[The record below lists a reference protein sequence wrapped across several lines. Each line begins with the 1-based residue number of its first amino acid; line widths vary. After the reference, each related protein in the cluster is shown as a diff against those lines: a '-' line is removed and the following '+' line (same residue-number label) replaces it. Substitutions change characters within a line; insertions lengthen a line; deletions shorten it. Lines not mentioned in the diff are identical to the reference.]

1 MIESEPKPSLDE
13 TFHGDTKNHARGAAP
28 ASGLNFQAVV
38 TAIAAVH
45 LLDDSKI
52 GWLDELADDT
62 PTAIWAESGGP
73 GDDVRLE
80 LRAATSEVQAK
91 RGLTANARLWD
102 AMLDLARGVHAGRID
117 FGILAVSPD
126 SSRTVTHHLEQ
137 DLRHIGSG
145 RTDRLHDVGH
155 KWIAKLEA
163 AGLDPVTLSRAI
175 RIQTVA
181 ATDGNVDAIRAAK
194 SILTRVCSSAAMAD
208 LAWQALVE
216 GAHALVARKGR
227 WDFLAVVRL
236 LSAAGVSL
244 GDASSPAGA
253 TAKVIDWARTAN
265 QTFTVFG
272 ARRPVLL
279 DAAWIPLSARLIDR
293 MTTPA
298 DPAAAMARYRD
309 VEARRWGPE
318 REEIYDAEFLGWFKR
333 RGVIIAGPGLGKSTL
348 LRRQAQR
355 YARDAYP
362 VLRVSLRRVAAS
374 LAAGE
379 RFETTILRLGL
390 EGSGID
396 EAQLANVGADGWVL
410 LADGLDEC
418 GPAQELVAEALNH
431 FGLGHPACRILVT
444 TRPIGYETAALADWQ
459 HYELVR
465 PEGSSA
471 TAHVGRLV
479 SAIAPEGSMSA
490 DAGYAAA
497 TKAFGR
503 SEPAN
508 AIATDPQLLGIA
520 ASLIAR
526 NEPLGRS
533 RIELFQRLFS
543 SVESSAAAKAS
554 NAAIDLDL
562 CHAVLDRIG
571 WRLTEDPLSGYDS
584 ILAHVTAEMA
594 ALLGTTPLAA
604 ARQVRTA
611 VQFWEEIGVIERVH
625 HRSAALLAFVHK
637 SFGEYA
643 ASRLL
648 AGMDTGKRAEEV
660 NRIAHLP
667 DWAEVTTFAASLGV
681 GVEVIDALLSAQE
694 VKRAVEIAA
703 DPAVDLSAQDAERVT
718 KAAFAAVEASSD
730 RMKIGSALIGLAARY
745 PTAVGPEASAR
756 LGSFDVDISRIAW
769 ACAVEAGPDY
779 HDPDAAAQR
788 AVEMLRREDPGVHSS
803 LMGGIRLI
811 TSNGIEI
818 APRMVLTNLRLLV
831 KRWPASDIEAHVEQL
846 IADSNRVSVSFVQEA
861 IRIVKPL
868 GINPKWPR
876 KHHSSI
882 SQLMEPGSAYSAAEA
897 KAIEGLLDAIL
908 QGISMD
914 RASAPTD
921 AMDFSLHPPLQLSG
935 LIRIIRFWESPGN
948 DVWAWAK
955 PYDPK
960 AVAELLRIV
969 IALSGIDTIRLAGE
983 VTTIRRKL
991 VEDERR
997 TFFSVLDDVH
1007 HVHTDDPRWDRLMDA
1022 VPDLSLVERALKHES
1037 VWVVQ
1042 VATEILA
1049 HSGLGREHIARML
1062 ATTSALGFTS
1072 AGYLAS
1078 QLPEPIGSDLILE
1091 RLEGPSEIGLRHLFR
1106 QLGSTSVGWTPRV
1119 AAATEKHLLAES
1131 HWTAGAAA
1139 RFALQRAE
1147 TGAEIDPDML
1157 WRAHRHWRVH
1167 EPIGT
1172 GDGVIPDSP
1181 RDALFK
1187 ALLLGDAVSDDALI
1201 EASGDRRHDVS
1212 KAATER
1218 LLSRAAQDP
1227 IVVRSIGEAIEAGS
1241 AGPHFLRQFLSQ
1253 RPSLDQKTIEAIAR
1267 RLEDPSPQW
1276 RLAATGIL
1284 RGDYLPS
1291 DRIRHYVSILSGD
1304 DQVEIRQAVSSMAVD

>member
-1 MIESEPKPSLDE
+1 
-13 TFHGDTKNHARGAAP
+13 
-28 ASGLNFQAVV
+28 
-38 TAIAAVH
+38 
-45 LLDDSKI
+45 
-52 GWLDELADDT
+52 
-62 PTAIWAESGGP
+62 
-73 GDDVRLE
+73 
-80 LRAATSEVQAK
+80 
-91 RGLTANARLWD
+91 
-102 AMLDLARGVHAGRID
+102 MLDLARGVHAGRID

-126 SSRTVTHHLEQ
+126 SSQTVTHHLEQ
-137 DLRHIGSG
+137 NLRHIGSG
-145 RTDRLHDVGH
+145 RTDRLHDVGR
-155 KWIAKLEA
+155 KWIAKLES

-194 SILTRVCSSAAMAD
+194 SILTRICGSAAMAD

-244 GDASSPAGA
+244 GDASSPVGA
-253 TAKVIDWARTAN
+253 TAKVIDWARTSN

-272 ARRPVLL
+272 AGRPVLL

-355 YARDAYP
+355 YARDGYP

-379 RFETTILRLGL
+379 RFETAILRLGL

-396 EAQLANVGADGWVL
+396 ESQLANVGADGWVL

-418 GPAQELVAEALNH
+418 GPAQELVAEALNR
-431 FGLGHPACRILVT
+431 FSLGHPACRILVT

-479 SAIAPEGSMSA
+479 SVIAPEGSLSA
-490 DAGYAAA
+490 DAGYAVA

-508 AIATDPQLLGIA
+508 AIATDPQLLGMA

-543 SVESSAAAKAS
+543 SVESNAAAKAS

-571 WRLTEDPLSGYDS
+571 WRLTEDSLSGYDS
-584 ILAHVTAEMA
+584 ILAHVTVEMT

-625 HRSAALLAFVHK
+625 HRSTALLAFVHK

-643 ASRLL
+643 AGRLL
-648 AGMDTGKRAEEV
+648 AGPDAGKRADALD
-660 NRIAHLP
+660 RIATLP
-667 DWAEVTTFAASLGV
+667 DWAEVMTFAASLGA
-681 GVEVIDALLSAQE
+681 GVEVIDALLSGQE

-703 DPAVDLSAQDAERVT
+703 DPAVDLTNPDAKRVT
-718 KAAFAAVEASSD
+718 KTAFAEVDRGRD
-730 RMKIGSALIGLAARY
+730 RMKIGFALIGLAARY
-745 PTAVGPEASAR
+745 PAAVGPEAAAR
-756 LGSFDVDISRIAW
+756 IESTDASICRIAW
-769 ACAVEAGPDY
+769 ACAVEAGSEY
-779 HDPDAAAQR
+779 HDPDVAAQR
-788 AVEMLRREDPGVHSS
+788 ALDMLRREDSGVRSS

-811 TSNGIEI
+811 TSDGAEI
-818 APRMVLTNLRLLV
+818 APRMALTNLKVLV
-831 KRWPASDIEAHVEQL
+831 KRWPASDIEAHAEQL
-846 IADSNRVSVSFVQEA
+846 IGDGNRVSVSFVQDA
-861 IRIVKPL
+861 IRIIKPL
-868 GINPKWPR
+868 GIDLKWPR
-876 KHHSSI
+876 EYNSSI
-882 SQLMEPGSAYSAAEA
+882 SQLMQPDGAYRAAEK
-897 KAIEGLLDAIL
+897 KALEGLLDAISQAIGL
-908 QGISMD
+908 D
-914 RASAPTD
+914 RADAPTTTL
-921 AMDFSLHPPLQLSG
+921 DFALHPPLQIAG
-935 LIRIIRFWESPGN
+935 LIRIISFWEVPGS
-948 DVWAWAK
+948 DVWAWTE
-955 PYDPK
+955 PYDRAP
-960 AVAELLRIV
+960 VAELLRI
-969 IALSGIDTIRLAGE
+969 IITLSGFDKARLAREVATIRQKLAEG
-983 VTTIRRKL
+983 VH
-991 VEDERR
+991 R
-997 TFFSVLDDVH
+997 TFFGVLDDVH
-1007 HVHTDDPRWDRLMDA
+1007 HVHIDDPQWEPLA
-1022 VPDLSLVERALKHES
+1022 QIEPDLALVEKALGHES

-1049 HSGLGREHIARML
+1049 HAELRPERIAQML
-1062 ATTSALGFTS
+1062 ATTSALGFAS
-1072 AGYLAS
+1072 AGYLATR
-1078 QLPEPIGSDLILE
+1078 LPEPIGSDLIVE
-1091 RLEGPSEIGLRHLFR
+1091 RLEGPPQVGLRYLFR
-1106 QLGSTSVGWTPRV
+1106 QLGSTNIAWTPRV
-1119 AAATEKHLLAES
+1119 AAATEKHLLAQS
-1131 HWTAGAAA
+1131 HWTAIAAA
-1139 RFALQRAE
+1139 RFALQKAE
-1147 TGAEIDPDML
+1147 AGAEIDPDLL
-1157 WRAHRHWRVH
+1157 WRAYRHWQSH
-1167 EPIGT
+1167 EPKPTDEGS
-1172 GDGVIPDSP
+1172 IPDSP

-1187 ALLLGDAVSDDALI
+1187 ALLVGDAVSDTALI
-1201 EASGDRRHDVS
+1201 EASGDRHHDVG

-1253 RPSLDQKTIEAIAR
+1253 RPSLDQKTIEAIAG

-1284 RGDYLPS
+1284 QGDYLPS
-1291 DRIRHYVSILSGD
+1291 DRVRHYASILSGD
-1304 DQVEIRQAVSSMAVD
+1304 DQVEICEAVSSIAVD